1 VKRVA
6 ILISGGGSNM
16 VALVNSMTGDHPARP
31 VLVVSNDPDAGG
43 LTKARDMGIATA
55 TIDHREFNKDR
66 NAFEAVLQ
74 ASLEEVQ
81 PDIICLAGFMRILT
95 EGFTAKYE
103 GRMLNIHP
111 SLLPKYKGLHTH
123 ARALAAG
130 DKEHG
135 CSVHEVT
142 AALDDGPILGQ
153 ARIAVLAGDT
163 PESLATR
170 LLPCEHELYPK
181 VLRRY
186 AAQDRRAVH
195 LPIT

>member
-1 VKRVA
+1 MTKRVA

-16 VALVNSMTGDHPARP
+16 VALVDSMRGDHPARA

-43 LTKARDMGIATA
+43 LAKAQKLGIPTA
-55 TIDHREFNKDR
+55 SVDHKPFGKDR
-66 NAFEAVLQ
+66 AAFEAALQ
-74 ASLEEVQ
+74 DTLEAAA

-95 EGFTAKYE
+95 PDFTAKWD

-123 ARALAAG
+123 ARALEAG
-130 DKEHG
+130 DTEHG

-153 ARIAVLAGDT
+153 ARLSVSPDDT
-163 PESLATR
+163 PDTLAAR
-170 LLPCEHELYPK
+170 LLPLEHALYPA
-181 VLRRY
+181 VLRRF
-186 AAQDRRAVH
+186 AGGDRARVD
-195 LPIT
+195 LQG